1 MLFIFDLD
9 HTLIDSS
16 HRQLTR
22 PDGTL
27 DLDHWRENC
36 TREKIM
42 LDQLLPLGRQ
52 VAHYLRHLP
61 PGRTNIACTARVMG
75 SADYDYLTAHHLRF
89 DAILSRPEGCTLN
102 DADLKEKLLRQFA
115 LTQRMPFRRLM
126 KTAFFWDDNE
136 TIRDRFTSY
145 GVTCYNPLKFNTEN
159 AQ

>member
-27 DLDHWRENC
+27 DLDHWRDNC

-61 PGRTNIACTARVMG
+61 PGRINIACTARVMG
-75 SADYDYLTAHHLRF
+75 SADYDYLAAHNLRF
-89 DAILSRPEGCTLN
+89 DAILSRP
-102 DADLKEKLLRQFA
+102 
-115 LTQRMPFRRLM
+115 
-126 KTAFFWDDNE
+126 
-136 TIRDRFTSY
+136 
-145 GVTCYNPLKFNTEN
+145 
-159 AQ
+159 